1 MLTKKSVLKNREVS
15 YVSAYKLYQQTI
27 QRPQI
32 IPTGV
37 KRIDELLDGGLQIGR
52 IVEICGQ
59 PTSAKS
65 QLSLSIAVNVASRK
79 NIETIYV
86 DTKHDLS
93 GVVIRNM
100 LRSRRYTENVIAETL
115 QKIRVARIYSVEKLI
130 ELFENLDKR
139 MTDKDNSLVIIIDSL
154 PSLMYLHH
162 GEAKFEGLNLLAESV
177 LRMRKLVSRHQVAIL
192 VVNIITCGR
201 KWTPVEKKKPEEM
214 RLQKPSL
221 GKHWQ
226 TVPCVRLLSKWII
239 DSHAVSFYNFANQMI
254 TGFEVSARRNF
265 IICIEKS
272 DFTRSGRSC
281 HIHHH

>member
-201 KWTPVEKKKPEEM
+201 KWTPEKKKPEEM

-254 TGFEVSARRNF
+254 TGFEERKKLSYTSSLRMAD
-265 IICIEKS
+265 KS
-272 DFTRSGRSC
+272 K
-281 HIHHH
+281 